1 MIGAISLLVIA
12 IGGWLAISNPAIFVL
27 YYGLT
32 ASSTDAY
39 GITSFLSTGFRQY
52 SFVMQILLVSALI
65 ISIYNNRFV
74 EKRLFVMITGYFLMC
89 LWIAIVIFQKLFST
103 EMFYIGTLNVWLEQ
117 MSPIYL
123 IILMLNS
130 KRTDI
135 KRLFEIYVVIHVLLA
150 FFVIYLPLAGINVM
164 NVIKSSN
171 YLNDNTSLYDAEIAN
186 FSNFTHVFLNKY
198 VFNQL
203 AYFHNSN
210 DTGFFGGIGIVV
222 GMANF
227 MNRKNGKRK
236 IFWGVL
242 TFCAISLWFNSGM
255 KGPIIGIVA
264 GLILFWYVGRK
275 DTLSSFLKF
284 MTLLLL
290 AFLAFFGS
298 DLINILF
305 ESIFD
310 KATTLGNSIFTRVQK
325 REAGYKFILENPI
338 CGSGATFEGL
348 LSRRIDPHELPLR
361 FAVLF
366 GIPAGILSVVLYYVV
381 PIFLFVDKVKR
392 GGIGWYRCV
401 LLMICVAVSL
411 TNNYTD
417 VVLFFFTLYVA
428 CFNEEEIA
436 SGF

>member
-12 IGGWLAISNPAIFVL
+12 MGGWLAISNPAIFVL

-39 GITSFLSTGFRQY
+39 GIASFLSTGFGQY
-52 SFVMQILLVSALI
+52 SFVMQLLLILALI
-65 ISIYNNRFV
+65 MSIYNSRFI
-74 EKRLFVMITGYFLMC
+74 EKRLFVMTTSYFLMC
-89 LWIAIVIFQKLFST
+89 LWMAVVIFQKSFTT
-103 EMFYIGTLNVWLEQ
+103 EMFYIGTLIVWLEQ

-135 KRLFEIYVVIHVLLA
+135 KRLFELYVVIHVLLA

-171 YLNDNTSLYDAEIAN
+171 YLNDNTSLYDAGIAG
-186 FSNFTHVFLNKY
+186 FSNFTQMFLNKY

-210 DTGFFGGIGIVV
+210 DTGFFGGVGIAV

-227 MNRKNGKRK
+227 INNKNGKRK
-236 IFWGVL
+236 IFWGIL
-242 TFCAISLWFNSGM
+242 TFCAISLWLNSGM
-255 KGPIIGIVA
+255 KGPIVGIAA
-264 GLILFWYVGRK
+264 GLILFWYVARK
-275 DTLSSFLKF
+275 DTLGSFLKF
-284 MTLLLL
+284 LTLLLL
-290 AFLAFFGS
+290 FFLVAFGS
-298 DLINILF
+298 DFMNVLF
-305 ESIFD
+305 GSIFN
-310 KATTLGNSIFTRVQK
+310 KAGILGNSVLSRVQK
-325 REAGYKFILENPI
+325 REAGYKFILENPVW
-338 CGSGATFEGL
+338 GSGASFEGL

-366 GIPAGILSVVLYYVV
+366 GIPAGILSVVLYYII
-381 PIFLFVDKVKR
+381 PIFSFANKVKR
-392 GGIGWYRCV
+392 GMVGRYQCV

-417 VVLFFFTLYVA
+417 IVLFFFALYVA
-428 CFNEEEIA
+428 CFNEEKTA
-436 SGF
+436 SGC